1 VEPVPAGFAPDLGF
15 VEVGCVMKRLFGSSS
30 VWTTSWPTCF
40 ATNRQGPATRNE
52 HGQLKFWQFS
62 MVLLLGTILLGFF
75 APIMGQA
82 VNATL
87 LGTVTDSS
95 GAPASGTNITITETN
110 TGISR
115 TTQTNES
122 GNYVIPDLPPGT
134 YKVTA
139 ELSGFKRESRSGID
153 VIVNTTERVDLVLVP
168 GNITET
174 VTVEAET
181 PILQTE
187 RADTGRKIESVLTEN
202 VPLGTNRNF
211 QNLLNIVPGTT
222 RSTFQHSQFF
232 NASNSLQTEV
242 NGQLREGNNYQI
254 EGIDD
259 NERTG
264 LLQII
269 IPPLEAIQTVDVST
283 SNFDAELGRASG
295 AVTNIILKSG
305 TNNYHGAAYEFVKNS
320 YFNARNFFDPSVGH
334 LAYNYFG
341 GNIGGPIKKNK
352 LFFFADYLKIY
363 DHEANTNL
371 TTIPTLPLRSGDLS
385 ASATPIYNPF
395 SGDTADCH
403 PGGTAKLC
411 GTNRT
416 QFVAS
421 SAPGIATVPGPN
433 GKVDAY
439 NPACGKASGCP
450 NVIPLALIDPISAK
464 LLAFLPS
471 PTAAGNTNNYFAL
484 LPFHK
489 DTDFV
494 DAKIDANLTDKDRLS
509 ARFSFQRPQIFQ
521 APIFGIAGGPAQGN
535 FEGNGTQ
542 NTYSLGLNYNRF
554 FSNTLVAEFRVGVA
568 WYHNEAHNSDFG
580 TNTSQ
585 SLGIP
590 GVNLDKTITSGI
602 VGVGINGGF
611 AGTGNP
617 PPPLIGYSASL
628 PWIRGETNID
638 FANTWTKILGNHTV
652 KFGADLRRV
661 RDALLQEQTFSPRGL
676 YVFSDGQTALNTG
689 AGASKTSFT
698 NDFASFL
705 LDVPNQAG
713 RDLATIFPNY
723 RAWQFFSFVQD
734 KWLVTPKLS
743 ADIGVRWEFYPPAT
757 PVKPGG
763 FSNYNPANNTLVLS
777 GIGGN
782 PDDLGIATHYKYFA
796 PRLGLAYRLRE
807 STVLRA
813 GFGISYT
820 PFPDNSYAYN
830 FPVRANNAFNPATGT
845 FDPAVLPNGQT
856 ATFENGFP
864 APVLPAIPSNGII
877 TNPAVTTNYF
887 AVNPNFKNP
896 YVESWN
902 AAIQQSLPWRF
913 VLDLAYVG
921 NHTVDT
927 VVNYNLNAATV
938 LGLGNKGLPEFNS
951 FGRTASTN
959 LLFAGYSSSY
969 HALQVKFD
977 RRFLGGFA
985 TTTAYT
991 FGKGMGFQTDD
1002 DGGLSFY
1009 INQRRD
1015 YARNDFDRTH
1025 TFVQSVVYDLPFGKG
1040 KRLVSSG
1047 VGAAIL
1053 GGWRV
1058 SSFLTIMSGLPLYFT
1073 ANSTSLQAPNNTQ
1086 TPNLV
1091 APVKILHGVG
1101 PGNPWFTTSSFAAP
1115 VGATFGNVG
1124 RNYLS
1129 GPNFFDLDAALS
1141 KSIRMTERFV
1151 LDLRLE
1157 AFGATNTPQFFFN
1170 NTNGTAAGGTAAGT
1184 TLGSTSFGQI
1194 TGASGG
1200 RVLQLGAK
1208 LTF

>member
-1 VEPVPAGFAPDLGF
+1 MKGHFGGGLTHLWHLSIAALLAIILLSVPAP
-15 VEVGCVMKRLFGSSS
+15 VR
-30 VWTTSWPTCF
+30 
-40 ATNRQGPATRNE
+40 
-52 HGQLKFWQFS
+52 
-62 MVLLLGTILLGFF
+62 
-75 APIMGQA
+75 GQA

-95 GAPASGTNITITETN
+95 GAPAGNVKITITEMN

-115 TTQTNES
+115 NSQTNDS
-122 GNYVIPDLPPGT
+122 GNYVAPDLPPGT

-139 ELSGFKRESRSGID
+139 ELSGFKRESRAGID
-153 VIVNTTERVDLVLVP
+153 LIVNTTERVDLVLQP
-168 GNITET
+168 GDVSET
-174 VTVEAET
+174 ITVEAET

-222 RSTFQHSQFF
+222 RATFQHSQFF

-242 NGQLREGNNYQI
+242 NGQLREGNNTQI

-264 LLQII
+264 LLQIL

-295 AVTNIILKSG
+295 AVTNVILKSG
-305 TNNYHGAAYEFVKNS
+305 TNNYHGAAYEFARNS
-320 YFNARNFFDPSVGH
+320 FFNARNFFDPSVGH

-371 TTIPTLPLRSGDLS
+371 VTIPTVALRSGDLS
-385 ASATPIYNPF
+385 TSATAIYNPF
-395 SGDTADCH
+395 SGDTADCL

-416 QFVAS
+416 QFRAS
-421 SAPGIATVPGPN
+421 STPNTATVAGPN
-433 GKVDAY
+433 GTMVDAFNSACT
-439 NPACGKASGCP
+439 NPAGCL
-450 NVIPLALIDPISAK
+450 NMIPAALINPISAK
-464 LLAFLPS
+464 LLNFLPA

-484 LPFHK
+484 LGFHK

-494 DAKIDANLTDKDRLS
+494 DAKMDANLTDKDRLS
-509 ARFSFQRPQIFQ
+509 ARFSFQRPVVLQ

-535 FEGNGTQ
+535 FEGSGFQ

-568 WYHNEAHNSDFG
+568 WYHNEAHNTDFG
-580 TNTSQ
+580 TTTSQ

-590 GVNLDKTITSGI
+590 GVNLDAITSGI
-602 VGVGINGGF
+602 VGITINGGF
-611 AGTGNP
+611 SN
-617 PPPLIGYSASL
+617 PLIGYSASL
-628 PWIRGETNID
+628 PWIRAETNID
-638 FANTWTKILGNHTV
+638 FANTWTKIIRNHTL
-652 KFGADLRRV
+652 KFGGDLRRV

-676 YVFSDGQTALNTG
+676 YTFNDGQTALNTG
-689 AGASKTSFT
+689 TSASKTSFT

-705 LDVPNQAG
+705 LDVPGQAG
-713 RDLATIFPNY
+713 RDLATFFPNY
-723 RAWQFFSFVQD
+723 RAWQLFTFAQDQWRVTSKFSAN
-734 KWLVTPKLS
+734 L
-743 ADIGVRWEFYPPAT
+743 GVRWEFYPAAT
-757 PVKPGG
+757 PVKPAG
-763 FSNYNPANNTLVLS
+763 FSNYNPVNNTLVLS

-782 PDDLGIATHYKYFA
+782 PDDLGIKTHYKYFA
-796 PRLGLAYRLRE
+796 PRLGLAYRLKE
-807 STVLRA
+807 STVIRA

-830 FPVRANNAFNPATGT
+830 FPVRANNAFNPAVGT
-845 FDPAVLPNGQT
+845 FDPAVLPSGQI
-856 ATFENGFP
+856 ATFQNGFP
-864 APVLPAIPSNGII
+864 APILPAIPASGII
-877 TNPAVTTNYF
+877 TNPAVSVNYF
-887 AVNPNFKNP
+887 TVNQNFKNP

-902 AAIQQSLPWRF
+902 FAIQQSLPWRF

-921 NHTVDT
+921 NHSVDT

-938 LGLGNKGLPEFNS
+938 AGLGNQGLPEFNT

-969 HALQVKFD
+969 NALQVKFD
-977 RRFLGGFA
+977 RHFSNGFA

-991 FGKGMGFQTDD
+991 FGKGMGFQTGD

-1015 YARNDFDRTH
+1015 YARNDFDRTQ
-1025 TFVQSVVYDLPFGKG
+1025 TFVQSLVYDLPFGKG
-1040 KRLVSSG
+1040 KSLLSSG

-1053 GGWRV
+1053 GGWRI
-1058 SSFLTIMSGLPLYFT
+1058 SSFMTIMSGLPMYFT
-1073 ANSTSLQAPNNTQ
+1073 ANSTSLQAPGNTQ

-1091 APVKILHGVG
+1091 APVQILHGIG
-1101 PGNPWFTTSSFAAP
+1101 PGNPWFSTSSFAAP
-1115 VGATFGNVG
+1115 AAATFGNVG

-1141 KSIRMTERFV
+1141 KSIRMTERFS

-1170 NTNGTAAGGTAAGT
+1170 NTNGTPSGGTASGT

-1194 TGASGG
+1194 TSASGG

-1208 LTF
+1208 LNF